1 MFLEYIEMLLD
12 GWCFKSNEQSVVF
25 LTIAVINA
33 RYKLLS
39 DAFPYLI
46 IILTSVCSTGGKRT
60 MPIFRYLFF
69 IVSKYQYRF

>member
-1 MFLEYIEMLLD
+1 M
-12 GWCFKSNEQSVVF
+12 WCFKSNEQSVVF

-46 IILTSVCSTGGKRT
+46 IILTSVCSTGVKGQCQSLG
-60 MPIFRYLFF
+60 IYF
-69 IVSKYQYRF
+69 S